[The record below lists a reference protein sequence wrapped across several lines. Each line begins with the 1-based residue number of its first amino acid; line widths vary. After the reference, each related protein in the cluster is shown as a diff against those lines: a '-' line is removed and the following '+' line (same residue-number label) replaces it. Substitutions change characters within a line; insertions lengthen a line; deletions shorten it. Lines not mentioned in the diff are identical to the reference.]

1 MFSLVNCTCW
11 ISTFFFNLFGHFTE
25 TSQPPSFGIIRA
37 VTGNQAWTKTRFSEK
52 DHFGHPD
59 RLGRWWSFG
68 RCRDEY
74 GRKNRMHGNQDQ
86 FSCWVRLLLKFVI
99 SLSYIC
105 IYQCFF
111 KDIFFCHL
119 LIFKGGFLKFFAWEF
134 RKTTALVLR
143 QKRKACFY

>member
-11 ISTFFFNLFGHFTE
+11 ISTFFFKSFWPFHGNFPTPQFWDH
-25 TSQPPSFGIIRA
+25 PSSHGKP
-37 VTGNQAWTKTRFSEK
+37 GLNKTRFSEK

-111 KDIFFCHL
+111 KDIFFVIYL
-119 LIFKGGFLKFFAWEF
+119 YLKEVFSKFFAWEF